1 MGRSSPGAAAA
12 AASLGLLVASLV
24 PCAASSSG
32 GSLGVDPG
40 LQWRG
45 VGGGSLLRP
54 AAAAAAAAE
63 CGDGCLPRGVA
74 AWQLLSELLLAAA
87 FLCIPLQLLY
97 FVRRAQVAPYRLLLL
112 AIGAFLCASG
122 CGHAL
127 IAWGYFG
134 SAGLAVRLGSTSAKL
149 LAALVALC
157 AALALV
163 PVLPDALHIA
173 ARTAT
178 LHKQA
183 CELDIEVRRLRNR
196 EQTARA
202 LRAVASCVRAPLD
215 SDGILSAVLHELGV
229 ALGLESAAAWLPTPH
244 GPGGPALELTH
255 TLEHPPA
262 LAHVRAAAR
271 PCRAAGAALH
281 PPPFPH
287 CLPLLIPPPY
297 LHHCPSFLL
306 PSCSAWSKLSLPPC
320 CGCGAPQVFTS
331 SSALVI
337 SERAMLSDRSCLPP
351 PKGPGWADKDA
362 VAAVRLPL
370 HEITAALNPA
380 GTIGEVAGDPL
391 AASAAPTHKSLKHAM
406 LVLVLPNSSLR
417 KWSANELMF
426 VDAVAEEAVEAL
438 LHAAVREDT
447 EARRSALEEKQRQ
460 LRSMGR
466 DAHAA
471 GRARNNFLA
480 VMQYEMRTPMH
491 TITAL
496 SSVLA
501 AMHLGNEQRSMVDTV
516 AKSSALLSTLANDI
530 LDFWRLD
537 EDSVVALQRH
547 EFELLPLLKDA
558 ETLGSAEAKA
568 KGLLLILRLDPHL
581 PRKVEGDSN
590 RLLQVLLNVVGNSI
604 KFTSKG
610 TITVTVAPEKAS
622 AARDG
627 FALQDGAGH
636 VYLRVEVHDFGV
648 EVEAADIPRLFEKFQ
663 QDEGARTGLGLALS
677 RKFVQ
682 LMGGHVWIESEGP
695 GKGTTCKLIVRLRE
709 ISTGKP
715 EEENGGGSDEGDLDV
730 NFYALRVMVVDDNL
744 VNRLVTRRLLDRI
757 GCPTTVVDS
766 GDKCLQLLTEKK
778 EPIDV
783 LLLDLV
789 MPEMDGYMVC
799 KRLHELMPGNERP
812 KIVALTA
819 NADEVTREQCL
830 AHGMNEV
837 ITKPISLNAL
847 RELLGRML
855 DADED

>member
-1 MGRSSPGAAAA
+1 MGRSSPGGAAA
-12 AASLGLLVASLV
+12 AASLGLL
-24 PCAASSSG
+24 AACLAPYAATSSG
-32 GSLGVDPG
+32 GGLGVDPG
-40 LQWRG
+40 LHWRG
-45 VGGGSLLRP
+45 VGGGGLLRP
-54 AAAAAAAAE
+54 APVAAAAAE

-112 AIGAFLCASG
+112 AVGAFLCTSG

-127 IAWGYFG
+127 TAWGYFG
-134 SAGLAVRLGSTSAKL
+134 SAGLAVRLGSTAAKL

-163 PVLPDALHIA
+163 PVLPEALHIA

-178 LHKQA
+178 LQKQA
-183 CELDIEVRRLRNR
+183 CELDTEVRRLRNR
-196 EQTARA
+196 EETARA
-202 LRAVASCVRAPLD
+202 LRAVASRVHAPLD
-215 SDGILSAVLHELGV
+215 SDGVLSAVLHELGA

-262 LAHVRAAAR
+262 QR
-271 PCRAAGAALH
+271 PRTFVPLH
-281 PPPFPH
+281 D
-287 CLPLLIPPPY
+287 LVVQQVLLSI
-297 LHHCPSFLL
+297 LL
-306 PSCSAWSKLSLPPC
+306 PSSVAFPFSYHHLIFITAPPPSSPPAVLGANLASLTLGRPC
-320 CGCGAPQVFTS
+320 FGCGAPQVFAS

-337 SERAMLSDRSCLPP
+337 SERAMVSDRSCLPP

-380 GTIGEVAGDPL
+380 GTNGEAAVDPL

-426 VDAVAEEAVEAL
+426 AAEAL

-501 AMHLGNEQRSMVDTV
+501 AMHLGDEQRSMVDTV

-537 EDSVVALQRH
+537 EDSVVALQSH

-610 TITVTVAPEKAS
+610 TITVTIAPEKAS

-799 KRLHELMPGNERP
+799 KRLHELMPGRERP

>member
-1 MGRSSPGAAAA
+1 MG
-12 AASLGLLVASLV
+12 
-24 PCAASSSG
+24 
-32 GSLGVDPG
+32 
-40 LQWRG
+40 
-45 VGGGSLLRP
+45 
-54 AAAAAAAAE
+54 
-63 CGDGCLPRGVA
+63 
-74 AWQLLSELLLAAA
+74 
-87 FLCIPLQLLY
+87 
-97 FVRRAQVAPYRLLLL
+97 AQ
-112 AIGAFLCASG
+112 G
-122 CGHAL
+122 
-127 IAWGYFG
+127 
-134 SAGLAVRLGSTSAKL
+134 
-149 LAALVALC
+149 
-157 AALALV
+157 
-163 PVLPDALHIA
+163 
-173 ARTAT
+173 
-178 LHKQA
+178 KQA
-183 CELDIEVRRLRNR
+183 
-196 EQTARA
+196 A
-202 LRAVASCVRAPLD
+202 
-215 SDGILSAVLHELGV
+215 
-229 ALGLESAAAWLPTPH
+229 
-244 GPGGPALELTH
+244 
-255 TLEHPPA
+255 
-262 LAHVRAAAR
+262 
-271 PCRAAGAALH
+271 
-281 PPPFPH
+281 
-287 CLPLLIPPPY
+287 
-297 LHHCPSFLL
+297 
-306 PSCSAWSKLSLPPC
+306 
-320 CGCGAPQVFTS
+320 
-331 SSALVI
+331 
-337 SERAMLSDRSCLPP
+337 
-351 PKGPGWADKDA
+351 
-362 VAAVRLPL
+362 
-370 HEITAALNPA
+370 
-380 GTIGEVAGDPL
+380 
-391 AASAAPTHKSLKHAM
+391 
-406 LVLVLPNSSLR
+406 
-417 KWSANELMF
+417 
-426 VDAVAEEAVEAL
+426 EAL

-447 EARRSALEEKQRQ
+447 EARRAALEEKQRQ

-501 AMHLGNEQRSMVDTV
+501 AMHLGDEQRSMVDTV

-590 RLLQVLLNVVGNSI
+590 RLLQVLLNVRLAGALRPKPQYLRGVQIGNSI

-622 AARDG
+622 TARDG

-663 QDEGARTGLGLALS
+663 QDEVARTGLGLALS

-695 GKGTTCKLIVRLRE
+695 SKGTTCKLIVRLRE
-709 ISTGKP
+709 ILTGKP
-715 EEENGGGSDEGDLDV
+715 EEEKGGGSDEGDLDV